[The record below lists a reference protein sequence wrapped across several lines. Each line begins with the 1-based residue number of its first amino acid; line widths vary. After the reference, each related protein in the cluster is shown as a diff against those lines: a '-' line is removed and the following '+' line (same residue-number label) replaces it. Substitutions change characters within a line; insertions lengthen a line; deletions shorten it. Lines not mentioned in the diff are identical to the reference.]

1 MGTRQL
7 PQRPLCLIASLAC
20 VANACSSGGGG
31 SIPDPEF
38 ESDSAG
44 LGTTGMG
51 IVTGPGDGADETGG
65 GGPIVADHCLFDP
78 VDGLHGYKY
87 QCRGN
92 IAIDV
97 VIEGPFDGSPVTDF
111 LQLDFGHGVGGD
123 SYEEPHVMAC
133 CPPYDDS
140 ASSCGQPHE
149 RACVIDLVEQG
160 CKSIVTNLEDFA
172 YDELGKPADLSK
184 RNAVLKI
191 ADYVRGHQP
200 DCMDAFRGDTGIA
213 GASPTCD
220 MEGNGL
226 QFDSLLE
233 TGEWSFDP
241 DGLVSN
247 VEISVQAANW
257 TGLHPL
263 QGSPDLCASADE
275 NDGVLFR
282 EIEPS
287 PESRVLRLVAGS
299 AALDGPWLEGGRVMG
314 ISELSPQTS
323 QLAILVKPSTGMAT
337 LENLELHSSVATE
350 VAAVDTTWVVERFH
364 VRLWDRT
371 GAQPTD
377 AGATVP
383 AGSARFAVSATAL
396 GGTGVVTA
404 TNATP
409 IDITK
414 HAAGWSTSGFSIV
427 AQYADEEWSL
437 VVMPAQWQ

>member
-1 MGTRQL
+1 MGTRQ
-7 PQRPLCLIASLAC
+7 PPLWLVASLAC

-51 IVTGPGDGADETGG
+51 VVTGPGDGADETGG

-78 VDGLHGYKY
+78 IDGLHGYKY
-87 QCRGN
+87 QCQGN

-111 LQLDFGHGVGGD
+111 LQLDFGYGVGGD
-123 SYEEPHVMAC
+123 SYDEPHVMAC
-133 CPPYDDS
+133 CPAYDDS
-140 ASSCGQPHE
+140 APSCGQPHE

-172 YDELGKPADLSK
+172 YDEFGKPADLSK

-191 ADYVRGHQP
+191 AAYVRGHQP
-200 DCMDAFRGDTGIA
+200 DCMNAFRGDTGIA

-226 QFDSLLE
+226 QFDSMLE
-233 TGEWSFDP
+233 SGEWSFDP

-247 VEISVQAANW
+247 VQISVQAANW

-263 QGSPDLCASADE
+263 LGSPDLCASADE
-275 NDGVLFR
+275 NDGVLFL
-282 EIEPS
+282 ELDPA

-299 AALDGPWLEGGRVMG
+299 AAIDGSWLAGGRVEG
-314 ISELSPQTS
+314 VSELSPQTS
-323 QLAILVKPSTGMAT
+323 RLAILIDPATDTAT
-337 LENLELHSSVATE
+337 LENLELHSAGAAE
-350 VAAVDTTWVVERFH
+350 VDAVDTTWIVSRFQ

-371 GAQPTD
+371 VAHHT
-377 AGATVP
+377 AGVATVP
-383 AGSARFAVSATAL
+383 AGNARFAVSATAL

-409 IDITK
+409 IVITK
-414 HAAGWSTSGFSIV
+414 HGAGWSTSGFAIV
-427 AQYADEEWSL
+427 PQHSGEEWSL
-437 VVMPAQWQ
+437 VIMPAQWQ